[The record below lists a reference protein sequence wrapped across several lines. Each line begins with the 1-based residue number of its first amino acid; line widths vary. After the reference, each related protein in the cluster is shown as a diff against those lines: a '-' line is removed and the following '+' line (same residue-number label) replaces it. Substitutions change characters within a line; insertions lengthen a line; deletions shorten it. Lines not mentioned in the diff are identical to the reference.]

1 MIKFIYNYLPPF
13 LVGLAVAWI
22 GALTYIVVQADANKV
37 YHCHAKKGFLLESL
51 KHNSSI
57 FVKVEPPMFCVN
69 LDNKG
74 GKKK

>member
-22 GALTYIVVQADANKV
+22 GALTYMVSQVDANKV

-51 KHNSSI
+51 KHNNSI
-57 FVKVEPPMFCVN
+57 FVKVEPPVFCIN
-69 LDNKG
+69 LDNKER
-74 GKKK
+74 KKK

>member
-22 GALTYIVVQADANKV
+22 GALTYMVSQVDANKV

-51 KHNSSI
+51 KHNNSI
-57 FVKVEPPMFCVN
+57 FVKVEPPVFCIN
-69 LDNKG
+69 LDSKER
-74 GKKK
+74 KKK